1 MGQPAARTCVAEQAE
16 DDRGRNGTVHSRGE
30 PVPNPKAVV
39 GREQAGGEEAGVVR
53 ECAGPKESQ
62 LARAAVPLGRRDRV
76 DAVRLDLAKGVALDV
91 PSGDDFAQPLP
102 PLALPSSGSC
112 GRRRAPSQ
120 PLLAPADSILVR
132 STRTEG
138 PRPRTRCA
146 RWPQATSIACG
157 RRRSRAV
164 GLAEVRRAR
173 WLGPP
178 PPNSQR

>member
-62 LARAAVPLGRRDRV
+62 LARAAVPLGRRDRG
-76 DAVRLDLAKGVALDV
+76 DAVRLDLAKGVRLDV

-102 PLALPSSGSC
+102 PLALPSSGSSVWRQ
-112 GRRRAPSQ
+112 GPPQ
-120 PLLAPADSILVR
+120 PFSFAPAEFDSSWVASLPFER
-132 STRTEG
+132 GHQNS
-138 PRPRTRCA
+138 RPT
-146 RWPQATSIACG
+146 P
-157 RRRSRAV
+157 
-164 GLAEVRRAR
+164 E
-173 WLGPP
+173 
-178 PPNSQR
+178 NE